1 MAVKRNDTVS
11 KPTHHFSL
19 SVGTLIPVSHS
30 HHSPFL
36 IEILARQR
44 TAAGIDSSFTVA
56 FDLDREPYGAPT
68 ERM

>member
-1 MAVKRNDTVS
+1 MTPFQN
-11 KPTHHFSL
+11 L
-19 SVGTLIPVSHS
+19 LIISHS

-44 TAAGIDSSFTVA
+44 TAAAIDSSFTIA
-56 FDLDREPYGAPT
+56 FDPDREPYGAPT